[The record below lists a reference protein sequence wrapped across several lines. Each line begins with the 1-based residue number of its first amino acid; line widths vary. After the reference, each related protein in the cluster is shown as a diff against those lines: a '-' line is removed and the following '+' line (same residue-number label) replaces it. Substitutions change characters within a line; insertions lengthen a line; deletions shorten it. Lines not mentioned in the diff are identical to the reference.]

1 MPAPP
6 DDSTMGRVAAALSTL
21 DHWHTMTWTDVAE
34 AAGDAVHFLWEAWK
48 GSAAFHALPPHD
60 QAAIHHTL
68 AMGRRVNCEPRSRLG
83 PDYWQSHIEELRTE
97 AHYAAA
103 LRHHPHNTPTLADR
117 AQRATQAVS
126 LHHRLLKLPPVWQ
139 HTILEQLTPRTP
151 FAWHA
156 VPPQAPPTLQE
167 AVALAEAAASTGAL
181 PEPAQARRP
190 TPDTSGQ
197 TLMDGLTRLPRGWQI
212 ETVRR
217 IADGTAPM
225 SALFNASQ
233 SINLVRSFGVYI
245 AWNAPSAPRTARPE
259 Q

>member
-6 DDSTMGRVAAALSTL
+6 DDSTMDRVAAALGTL
-21 DHWHTMTWTDVAE
+21 DHWHTMNWADVAE

-48 GSAAFHALPPHD
+48 GSAAFPALPPHD

-68 AMGRRVNCEPRSRLG
+68 AMGRRVHCEPRSRLG

-103 LRHHPHNTPTLADR
+103 LRHTSHHTPALAGR

-126 LHHRLLKLPPVWQ
+126 LHHRLLALPPVWQ
-139 HTILEQLTPRTP
+139 HTILDQLTSRTL
-151 FAWHA
+151 FTCHA
-156 VPPQAPPTLQE
+156 VPTQAPPTLQE
-167 AVALAEAAASTGAL
+167 AVALAEAAASTGAH
-181 PEPAQARRP
+181 PEPAPARSP
-190 TPDTSGQ
+190 TTDVSRQ
-197 TLMDGLTRLPRGWQI
+197 TLMNALTRLPRGWQT
-212 ETVRR
+212 ETIRR

-225 SALFNASQ
+225 SAVFNASQ

-245 AWNAPSAPRTARPE
+245 AWNAPSAPHAARPE